1 MTAAKL
7 PKVHQLQKDFTKI
20 IINGHDNNKPHTP
33 NEPHKPNQYK
43 R

>member
-20 IINGHDNNKPHTP
+20 IINGHDNNKS
-33 NEPHKPNQYK
+33 
-43 R
+43 